1 MCAVL
6 AHLPLH
12 VDLQQPAP
20 SPVRL
25 SPAHRDGGPSSRKNN
40 FIDYDNTAGVGTPI
54 YASPEQ
60 LRGGDY
66 DEKTDVFSL
75 GVMLFE
81 VRRLLVCLSS
91 RLNE

>member
-1 MCAVL
+1 MAAL
-6 AHLPLH
+6 FFLPLNH
-12 VDLQQPAP
+12 QQPAP
-20 SPVRL
+20 GPL
-25 SPAHRDGGPSSRKNN
+25 SPANRGARSSRKDN

-81 VRRLLVCLSS
+81 VGLFSS
-91 RLNE
+91 CCTLNQLDEQSV